1 MRKNKKVKIIGLMI
15 LSILLIVGCGN
26 DKKESSGSYK
36 IGISQVADHPAL
48 DAAREGFEEGLKELG
63 MDVEIDYKNAQGDIP
78 NTMSIA
84 QKFVSDKV
92 DLIYS
97 IGTSAA
103 QNAKQATSDIPVLF
117 SAVTDP
123 VKSGIVESWD
133 KVGGNVTGTS
143 DMAPVESQ
151 IKMFKEIDPT
161 IKKIG
166 IIYDTSESNSE
177 IQIKQVEEIIKK
189 ENLELEISGVSSVN
203 EIEQTLNS
211 LIKKV
216 DALYMLTDNTIAS
229 SVELVSKITIDN
241 KMITISAEEN
251 QVKDGLLITNGLNY
265 FELGKLT
272 AKMAKEI
279 LVDKKDINDIPVGV
293 QKETVITV
301 NEKTLKALGLDE
313 NLPIFKDAVKVTN

>member
-1 MRKNKKVKIIGLMI
+1 MKKNKNIKIIGMMI
-15 LSILLIVGCGN
+15 LSLMLIVGCGS
-26 DKKESSGSYK
+26 DKKESTGEYK
-36 IGISQVADHPAL
+36 IGISQLADHPAL
-48 DAAREGFEEGLKELG
+48 DAAREGFVDGLKEHG
-63 MDVEIDYKNAQGDIP
+63 VEIEVDYKNAQGDIP

-92 DLIYS
+92 DLIYT
-97 IGTSAA
+97 IGTQAT

-123 VKSGIVESWD
+123 VKSEIVESWD

-151 IKMFKEIDPT
+151 IKMFKEIDPS

-189 ENLELEISGVSSVN
+189 ENLELEVSGVSSVN

-211 LIKKV
+211 LIQKV
-216 DALYMLTDNTIAS
+216 DALYMLTDNLIAS
-229 SVELVSKITIDN
+229 SVELVSKIAIDN

-251 QVKDGLLITNGLNY
+251 QVKNGLLITNGLSY
-265 FELGKLT
+265 YELGKLT
-272 AKMAKEI
+272 ADMAKEI
-279 LVDKKDINDIPVGV
+279 LIDKKDINDIPVGI
-293 QKETVITV
+293 QKETVVTV
-301 NEKTLKALGLDE
+301 NEKTLKSLGLDE
-313 NLPIFKDAVKVTN
+313 RLSIFKDAVKVGN